1 MIKKHYLITKRIFQI
16 FLYLLEVV
24 GISYLLTFITN
35 VFWQTE
41 SFIDFIERMT
51 IFYTFYQMTIFGIL
65 QQLNDIKKDE
75 YLALLSMYK
84 YFELYNA
91 DKRDCIKKDIIN
103 STCELVKIPSVLDST
118 MLNDNDI
125 RKEYLEIKKI
135 LDSNQSIDDTFLKV
149 KIIEYEHC
157 CEGAVLNWK
166 YSILIRIFK

>member
-103 STCELVKIPSVLDST
+103 LLNRQLDST